1 MTSKHDRAYLSAK
14 FMTLAQFGERYQVSR
29 STVYRLAQTGAFA
42 IVKFGRSSR
51 IAVDE
56 AEAWAASLPVMGG
69 QACGTST
76 ASQPAF

>member
-1 MTSKHDRAYLSAK
+1 MT
-14 FMTLAQFGERYQVSR
+14 FITINQFCERFQCHR
-29 STVYRLAQTGAFA
+29 STVYRLARAGALT

-69 QACGTST
+69 RA
-76 ASQPAF
+76 